1 MVAMQNEL
9 RTAIDEIVELNLNN
23 YTMKNNQPNNE
34 IIIYQSA
41 DGTPNI
47 EARIVDETI
56 WLTQAQMALLF
67 GKGRTTITEHV
78 LNVFKE
84 GELDEKVVCR
94 NFRHTT
100 QHGAMEEKAQEK
112 EVKCYNLDVI
122 ISVGYRVKSLQGTR
136 FRIWATARL
145 REYIVKGFTMNDDFL
160 KESGGGKYWYELL
173 DRIRDIRSSE
183 KVLYRQVLDLYAT
196 STDYDS
202 KSDAS
207 KKFFSIVQNKL
218 HYAANGKTAAEI
230 ISERVDAEKPFMGL
244 MTFKKDGVRKA
255 DVIVAKNYLNE
266 KEIKRLN
273 NVVSAYFDIAELRAL
288 DGIKTTMQD
297 YLEQLDR
304 LVASMDRA
312 VLQDAG
318 KVSKIEAEVKAHAE
332 YSKYQTK
339 TLSPVEEAYLES
351 IKTLQKQA
359 QKKVDQTNQNS

>member
-1 MVAMQNEL
+1 
-9 RTAIDEIVELNLNN
+9 
-23 YTMKNNQPNNE
+23 MKNKEPNNE
-34 IIIYQSA
+34 VIIYTG
-41 DGTPNI
+41 DGGQPVVSVRV
-47 EARIVDETI
+47 EGETV
-56 WLTQAQMALLF
+56 WLNQAQLAELF
-67 GKGRTTITEHV
+67 DTTIQ
-78 LNVFKE
+78 NVSLHIQNIYEE
-84 GELDEKVVCR
+84 GEL
-94 NFRHTT
+94 
-100 QHGAMEEKAQEK
+100 AEEATSK
-112 EVKCYNLDVI
+112 EYLIVQNEGNREVSRRVKHYNLDLI
-122 ISVGYRVKSLQGTR
+122 ISLGYRVRSHIATH
-136 FRIWATARL
+136 FRRWATARL
-145 REYIVKGFTMNDDFL
+145 REYIVKGFTMDDERL
-160 KESGGGKYWYELL
+160 KGNGGGQYWKELL